1 MKPER
6 PTKHRSRRGH
16 QAEQTASRT
25 DKEQKGDKTDR
36 RLLGTWR
43 SDRRRTVAEWRFFK
57 PVSPKNKR
65 TFLAIFGKLEI
76 TYSRKYIRGIFDDY
90 RFRQPYEVLA
100 SDSDSVAILYFDKDL
115 THEWC
120 IRLIC
125 FDGKDR
131 FWIPLGGNREWF
143 KRVPKVPPPSV

>member
-1 MKPER
+1 MKVNRSTRRPDPGAEKSTQRER
-6 PTKHRSRRGH
+6 G
-16 QAEQTASRT
+16 EQP
-25 DKEQKGDKTDR
+25 GVKTDPG
-36 RLLGTWR
+36 LLGTWR

-65 TFLAIFGKLEI
+65 MFLAIFGKLEL

-100 SDSDSVAILYFDKDL
+100 SDSNSVAIHYFDQDIK
-115 THEWC
+115 EWC
-120 IRLIC
+120 VRLIC

-143 KRVPKVPPPSV
+143 KRVPKVLSPSA